1 MHGLRLPRQQAWDSQ
16 FPPLCMLC
24 GRKPHN
30 HRHERYLTA
39 HPWPVRLLFG
49 PLAERLS
56 QCSLR
61 IYVQVCRDCWPLY
74 RFRLGWDW
82 LGYLTVLGLALA
94 TAARPEIWPTLPSAV
109 LVWVLLRFTWLR
121 RYGLAC
127 TALDEGNI
135 TLSLPNQEFARA
147 VAQREPEPEVPPL
160 QPGADSPMLALPQEL
175 PPLLRAVRDG
185 EIELV
190 RQALARGEAVDGEL
204 SALHVAAISGSMEVA
219 RLLLDH
225 PHDLEA
231 RWAGS
236 TPLMLAVIF
245 TNSNLA
251 GLLLSRG
258 ADARATDP
266 QGRTVLDHARRIEG
280 RPGQQMLNILGS
292 S

>member
-1 MHGLRLPRQQAWDSQ
+1 MHSLRLTRQQAWDSQ

-24 GRKPHN
+24 GRNPPS
-30 HRHERYLTA
+30 HRHERYLAA
-39 HPWPVRLLFG
+39 HPWPVRVLFG

-56 QCSLR
+56 HRSLR

-74 RFRLGWDW
+74 RWRLGWDW
-82 LGYLTVLGLALA
+82 LGYLTSLGLALA
-94 TAARPEIWPTLPSAV
+94 TAARPEVWPVLPATV
-109 LVWVLLRFTWLR
+109 LVWALVRFAWLR

-135 TLSLPNQEFARA
+135 TLALPNQDFAEA
-147 VAQREPEPEVPPL
+147 LAQGPPAADVAPL
-160 QPGADSPMLALPQEL
+160 NTGGKSPVLALPDQM
-175 PPLLRAVRDG
+175 PPLLCAVRDG
-185 EIELV
+185 ELELV
-190 RQALARGEAVDGEL
+190 RQALARGETVNGEL
-204 SALHVAAISGSMEVA
+204 TALHVAAISGSMEVA

-236 TPLMLAVIF
+236 TPLMLAVLF

-258 ADARATDP
+258 ADPRAADP
-266 QGRTVLDHARRIEG
+266 EGHTVLDYARRIEG
-280 RPGQQMLNILGS
+280 RSGQQMLKILGPS
-292 S
+292 